1 MLPVFLF
8 EGQPMK
14 RLLLLRHAKSAWP
27 DGVEDHDRPLGD
39 RGRRDAPRMGAYI
52 ASAGLQPDFALVSS
66 ARRTQETWA
75 LVAPALAKPCPFRT
89 VPSIY
94 EAEPPAILTT
104 IHEAPEESETL
115 LVIGHNPG
123 FEDLANL
130 LASQGEAGALARM
143 KTKYPTAGL
152 AVIAFDVETWADVAP
167 GAGRLD
173 VFATPKTL
181 P

>member
-1 MLPVFLF
+1 
-8 EGQPMK
+8 MK

-27 DGVEDHDRPLGD
+27 DGVEDRDRPLGE
-39 RGRRDAPRMGAYI
+39 RGRRDAPRMGAYM
-52 ASAGLQPDFALVSS
+52 ASAGLQPDFVVVSS

-75 LVAPALAKPCPFRT
+75 LVEPALAVRCASRT

-94 EAEPPAILTT
+94 EAEPSAILTA
-104 IHEAPEESETL
+104 IREAPEESDAL

-123 FEDLANL
+123 FEDLAAL
-130 LASQGEAGALARM
+130 LAQDGDADALARM

-152 AVIAFDVETWADVAP
+152 AVIVFEGETWANVAA
-167 GAGRLD
+167 GAGRLESF
-173 VFATPKTL
+173 VTPKTL